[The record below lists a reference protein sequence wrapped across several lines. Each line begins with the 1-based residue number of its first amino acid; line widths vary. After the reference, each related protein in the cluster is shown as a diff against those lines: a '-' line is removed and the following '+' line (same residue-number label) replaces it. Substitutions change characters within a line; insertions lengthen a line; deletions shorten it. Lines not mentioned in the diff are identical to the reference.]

1 MKLTKFFA
9 MLFAFT
15 ALCFTVTSCG
25 DDDTEDDINN
35 FGGINATTA
44 KITKDTA
51 NELELTVKS
60 TYFTQVWYAKFN
72 ADQKLE
78 KFTMTNTYSS
88 STYAQAYYSQLDDD
102 DKEHVTINGNTV
114 ITDMTEDF
122 AEYDYD
128 RMFIFMESMA
138 KQLNGDNKEQ

>member
-35 FGGINATTA
+35 FGGITATSA

-51 NELELTVKS
+51 NELEM
-60 TYFTQVWYAKFN
+60 TYKTSYVTQVWYAKFY
-72 ADQKLE
+72 ADKKVE
-78 KFTMTNTYSS
+78 KFTMTCTYSS
-88 STYAQAYYSQLDDD
+88 STYAQAFINQLGDD
-102 DKEHVTINGNTV
+102 DKDNVTINGNTV
-114 ITDMTEDF
+114 IMDMTEDY

-128 RMFIFMESMA
+128 RMLIFMESMA
-138 KQLNGDNKEQ
+138 KQLNGENRE